1 MAVFLGTLGLLLGL
15 LVMLAG
21 AITFVRGLPHGVRL
35 RPGQAD
41 PRGNLLY
48 LLNQESLGLGVV
60 LLALDVVLRL
70 AGRPFLVPGLLLLL
84 LPLALRLPRQQPAIW
99 LKRLKEWADRL
110 KDRRRVPESD
120 EQ

>member
-1 MAVFLGTLGLLLGL
+1 MAVFLGTIGLLLGL

-21 AITFVRGLPHGVRL
+21 AITFVRGLPNGVKP
-35 RPGQAD
+35 RPGQAN

-70 AGRPFLVPGLLLLL
+70 AGRPFLIPGLLLLL
-84 LPLALRLPRQQPAIW
+84 LPLALRLPRRQLAPW
-99 LKRLKEWADRL
+99 LQRAGGWARRL
-110 KDRRRVPESD
+110 KDQRRVPESKD
-120 EQ
+120 K